1 MSNQVFTSAT
11 IGPVVLANHL
21 VMAPML
27 RGRALGG
34 VPNELMAEYY
44 GQRATAGLI
53 IAEGASPAANGQG
66 YARMPGLYN
75 QDQLAGW
82 RQTTQ
87 SVHSQGGKIFV
98 QLMHTGRIFHP
109 FNLPTGAEGVGP
121 SAIAA
126 QGQIWTDQQQLQSHL
141 VPRALTTA
149 EVKAVVQ
156 EFGQAACNAREAGFD
171 GVELHG
177 ANGYLV
183 EQFLNPH
190 SNQRTDAYGGSVANR
205 ARFLLETVHAIS
217 EAIGAERTSVRL
229 SPYSTL
235 NDQPNYP
242 EIEETYVYLAKELQ
256 RMGLAYLHLIN
267 VSFGAEAMRMVQ
279 TMRQQYSGTLLL
291 NGNFDRLESIE
302 AVLASGQANLVA
314 IGRPFI
320 ANPDLVHRLQEGLPL
335 AVPNLATY
343 GAPGPGG
350 FAEGYT
356 DYPAVPVRTV

>member
-1 MSNQVFTSAT
+1 MSSQVLTPVA
-11 IGPVVLANHL
+11 IGPVSLANHL

-53 IAEGASPAANGQG
+53 IAEGAAPAANGLG
-66 YARMPGLYN
+66 YARMSGLYN

-82 RQTTQ
+82 QQTTQ
-87 SVHSQGGKIFV
+87 AVHTRGGKVFA
-98 QLMHTGRIFHP
+98 QLMHNGRIFHP
-109 FNLPTGAEGVGP
+109 LNLPAGAEGVGP

-141 VPRALTTA
+141 IPRALTTA
-149 EVKAVVQ
+149 EVKVVVQ
-156 EFGQAACNAREAGFD
+156 EFGRAARNARDAGFD

-183 EQFLNPH
+183 EQFLNPY
-190 SNQRTDAYGGSVANR
+190 SNQRTDEYGGSVVNR
-205 ARFLLETVHAIS
+205 ARFLLETVRAIS
-217 EAIGAERTSVRL
+217 EAIGTERTGVRL

-235 NDQPNYP
+235 NDQPTYP
-242 EIEETYVYLAKELQ
+242 EIEETYVYLAKELHS
-256 RMGLAYLHLIN
+256 MGGLAYLHLIN

-279 TMRQQYSGTLLL
+279 TIRQQYPGTLLL
-291 NGNFDRLESIE
+291 NGGFDRLDSIE
-302 AVLASGQANLVA
+302 AVLQSGQADLVS

-320 ANPDLVHRLQEGLPL
+320 ANPDLVHRLQAGLPL
-335 AVPNLATY
+335 AAANLATY

-356 DYPAVPVRTV
+356 DYPAAK

>member
-1 MSNQVFTSAT
+1 MSSQVLTPVA
-11 IGPVVLANHL
+11 IGPVSLANHL

-53 IAEGASPAANGQG
+53 ITEGAAPAANGLG

-82 RQTTQ
+82 QQTTQ
-87 SVHSQGGKIFV
+87 AVHARGGKVFA
-98 QLMHTGRIFHP
+98 QLMHNGRIFHP
-109 FNLPTGAEGVGP
+109 LNLPAGAEGVGP

-126 QGQIWTDQQQLQSHL
+126 QGQIWTDQQQLQNHL
-141 VPRALTTA
+141 IPRALTTA
-149 EVKAVVQ
+149 EVKVVVQ
-156 EFGQAACNAREAGFD
+156 EFGRAARNARDAGFD

-183 EQFLNPH
+183 EQFLNPY
-190 SNQRTDAYGGSVANR
+190 SNQRTDEYGGSVVNR
-205 ARFLLETVHAIS
+205 ARFLLETVRAIS
-217 EAIGAERTSVRL
+217 EAIGTERTGVRL

-235 NDQPNYP
+235 NDQPTYP
-242 EIEETYVYLAKELQ
+242 EIEETYVYLAKELHS
-256 RMGLAYLHLIN
+256 MGLAYLHLIN
-267 VSFGAEAMRMVQ
+267 VSFGAEATRMVQ
-279 TMRQQYSGTLLL
+279 TIRQQYPGTLLL
-291 NGNFDRLESIE
+291 NGGFDRLDSIE
-302 AVLASGQANLVA
+302 AVLQSGQADLVS

-320 ANPDLVHRLQEGLPL
+320 ANPDLVHRLQAGLPL
-335 AVPNLATY
+335 AAANLATY
-343 GAPGPGG
+343 GAPGPDG

-356 DYPAVPVRTV
+356 DYPAAK